1 MDRTRAYWLASGAV
15 LALFAAA
22 GAWRGATPLAAFH
35 AALAVAA
42 FAMAFAPLAQRAA
55 RGAILAAATLFLA
68 IAILG
73 ILSPRLFGYPARL
86 GLDLRFGWEENL
98 THLALGIGAAYVGTN
113 DNDA

>member
-1 MDRTRAYWLASGAV
+1 MDRERAYWLASGAA
-15 LALFAAA
+15 LAFFAAA
-22 GAWRGATPLAAFH
+22 GAWRGATPLVGLQ

-42 FAMAFAPLAQRAA
+42 VVMAFAPVPERAA
-55 RGAILAAATLFLA
+55 RGAVLAAATLFLA

-86 GLDLRFGWEENL
+86 GLDLRFGWVENL